1 MPCFVSY
8 QVSDNFSAATIGSGY
23 TLFLQYI
30 RRTKICI
37 YSCSGIHKYVQ
48 ASVGLDR
55 EAQLMKRLSKEIRS
69 QSVLNERD
77 KSRKDTG
84 RGFTF
89 SYVEVDKG
97 ITAID

>member
-1 MPCFVSY
+1 
-8 QVSDNFSAATIGSGY
+8 
-23 TLFLQYI
+23 
-30 RRTKICI
+30 
-37 YSCSGIHKYVQ
+37 
-48 ASVGLDR
+48 
-55 EAQLMKRLSKEIRS
+55 MKRLSKEIRS